1 MFGDIIT
8 GQLNLALQA
17 VVGLSRHYGRGLVT
31 AHELAESEGI
41 PEPSLRK
48 VLPLLRRAGLVETER
63 GMRGGHRLSRDP
75 RDVTLLEVCDALDV
89 HWSRNLCPVGTPCSR
104 NPEQCPTVQEL
115 ARIAGLLRQVLG
127 KQSVSACC
135 RGLKPPGPK
144 DA

>member
-104 NPEQCPTVQEL
+104 NPERNDPYHHRSAS
-115 ARIAGLLRQVLG
+115 ARRVAALCGRQDKWG
-127 KQSVSACC
+127 RTGHVS
-135 RGLKPPGPK
+135 
-144 DA
+144 